1 MLSYSKKNSFFLF
14 ILNKNI
20 TFVFYDFMTKKKN
33 ILIALFLRKRKK
45 NESFFKYAIGLIH
58 LWLGLLSSIVICI
71 ICLTGCLYAFK
82 NQITDLYNYDIV
94 WSGVYDTNTYN
105 PLFNEFIKYIENN
118 SKTYKR

>member
-45 NESFFKYAIGLIH
+45 NESFFP
-58 LWLGLLSSIVICI
+58 V
-71 ICLTGCLYAFK
+71 LT
-82 NQITDLYNYDIV
+82 
-94 WSGVYDTNTYN
+94 
-105 PLFNEFIKYIENN
+105 LF
-118 SKTYKR
+118 